1 MRTSILCFTVFMC
14 LPLFAGQSVKKP
26 TAVKTTATKKA
37 PSKMAA
43 QKSGTKKSTSKK
55 TIASSSRSIQQHP
68 TSERYQQIQQAL
80 VERGY
85 MEAADGS
92 WDANSVTALKK
103 FQQDQDLTPDG
114 KLGALSLMALG
125 LGPRRGAFV
134 VAAQIPVLNSPAP
147 VE

>member
-1 MRTSILCFTVFMC
+1 MRTSIFCFTVFMC
-14 LPLFAGQSVKKP
+14 LPLFAGQSAKKP
-26 TAVKTTATKKA
+26 TALKTTATKQA
-37 PSKMAA
+37 PSKAA
-43 QKSGTKKSTSKK
+43 AHKSGTKKSTSKK
-55 TIASSSRSIQQHP
+55 TVASSHTVQQHP

-80 VERGY
+80 VDRGY
-85 MEAADGS
+85 METADGT
-92 WDANSVTALKK
+92 WDTDSVTALKK

-134 VAAQIPVLNSPAP
+134 VAAQIPTLASASP